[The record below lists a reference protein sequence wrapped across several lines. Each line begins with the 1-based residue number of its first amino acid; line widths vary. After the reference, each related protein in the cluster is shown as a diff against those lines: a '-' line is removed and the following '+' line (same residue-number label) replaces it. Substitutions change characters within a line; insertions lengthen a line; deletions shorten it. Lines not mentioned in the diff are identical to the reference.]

1 MATMPLLVVRGD
13 TYQIGLIIECIA
25 AVISLL
31 LLFTS
36 ANRRKNFPL
45 SHLAAILWLFVPV
58 SFLFLLQTS
67 LFGSG
72 FEGLFN
78 WARTGVIIGIVAIIL
93 TSIQLFRVNRWWSLT
108 GLIVKNKE
116 MVNDNISGKLINEK
130 SVNKKRR
137 VAGLYI
143 QTFTGLLVVFWL
155 YSWMVANLIS
165 DQTSMLYKIIAGVV
179 ILCSL
184 INVFLLKK
192 WWQRLIWVFI
202 VLIFVAILTYW
213 IGWDLYSDIRF

>member
-1 MATMPLLVVRGD
+1 VRSK
-13 TYQIGLIIECIA
+13 E
-25 AVISLL
+25 
-31 LLFTS
+31 
-36 ANRRKNFPL
+36 
-45 SHLAAILWLFVPV
+45 
-58 SFLFLLQTS
+58 
-67 LFGSG
+67 
-72 FEGLFN
+72 
-78 WARTGVIIGIVAIIL
+78 IV
-93 TSIQLFRVNRWWSLT
+93 N
-108 GLIVKNKE
+108 G
-116 MVNDNISGKLINEK
+116 NISGKLIKKK
-130 SVNKKRR
+130 SVSKKRR

-165 DQTSMLYKIIAGVV
+165 DQTSMFYKIIAGVV

-184 INVFLLKK
+184 VNVLLLKK

>member
-1 MATMPLLVVRGD
+1 MR
-13 TYQIGLIIECIA
+13 
-25 AVISLL
+25 S
-31 LLFTS
+31 
-36 ANRRKNFPL
+36 
-45 SHLAAILWLFVPV
+45 
-58 SFLFLLQTS
+58 
-67 LFGSG
+67 
-72 FEGLFN
+72 
-78 WARTGVIIGIVAIIL
+78 
-93 TSIQLFRVNRWWSLT
+93 
-108 GLIVKNKE
+108 KE
-116 MVNDNISGKLINEK
+116 IVNDNISVNLIKKK
-130 SVNKKRR
+130 SISKKRR

-202 VLIFVAILTYW
+202 VLFFVAILTYW

>member
-1 MATMPLLVVRGD
+1 MR
-13 TYQIGLIIECIA
+13 
-25 AVISLL
+25 S
-31 LLFTS
+31 
-36 ANRRKNFPL
+36 
-45 SHLAAILWLFVPV
+45 
-58 SFLFLLQTS
+58 
-67 LFGSG
+67 
-72 FEGLFN
+72 
-78 WARTGVIIGIVAIIL
+78 
-93 TSIQLFRVNRWWSLT
+93 
-108 GLIVKNKE
+108 KE
-116 MVNDNISGKLINEK
+116 IVNDNISVKLIKKK
-130 SVNKKRR
+130 SISKKRR

-202 VLIFVAILTYW
+202 VLFFVAILTYW

>member
-1 MATMPLLVVRGD
+1 MR
-13 TYQIGLIIECIA
+13 
-25 AVISLL
+25 S
-31 LLFTS
+31 
-36 ANRRKNFPL
+36 
-45 SHLAAILWLFVPV
+45 
-58 SFLFLLQTS
+58 
-67 LFGSG
+67 
-72 FEGLFN
+72 
-78 WARTGVIIGIVAIIL
+78 
-93 TSIQLFRVNRWWSLT
+93 
-108 GLIVKNKE
+108 KE
-116 MVNDNISGKLINEK
+116 IVNDNISVKLIKKK
-130 SVNKKRR
+130 SVSKKRR

-184 INVFLLKK
+184 VNVLLLKK

>member
-1 MATMPLLVVRGD
+1 M
-13 TYQIGLIIECIA
+13 
-25 AVISLL
+25 
-31 LLFTS
+31 
-36 ANRRKNFPL
+36 
-45 SHLAAILWLFVPV
+45 
-58 SFLFLLQTS
+58 
-67 LFGSG
+67 
-72 FEGLFN
+72 
-78 WARTGVIIGIVAIIL
+78 
-93 TSIQLFRVNRWWSLT
+93 
-108 GLIVKNKE
+108 KNKE
-116 MVNDNISGKLINEK
+116 IVNDNISGKLINEK
-130 SVNKKRR
+130 SISKKRR

-184 INVFLLKK
+184 VNVFLLKK

>member
-1 MATMPLLVVRGD
+1 
-13 TYQIGLIIECIA
+13 
-25 AVISLL
+25 
-31 LLFTS
+31 
-36 ANRRKNFPL
+36 
-45 SHLAAILWLFVPV
+45 
-58 SFLFLLQTS
+58 
-67 LFGSG
+67 
-72 FEGLFN
+72 
-78 WARTGVIIGIVAIIL
+78 
-93 TSIQLFRVNRWWSLT
+93 
-108 GLIVKNKE
+108 VKNKE
-116 MVNDNISGKLINEK
+116 IVNDNISGKLINKK

-165 DQTSMLYKIIAGVV
+165 DQASTLYKIIAGVV

-184 INVFLLKK
+184 VNVFLLEK

>member
-1 MATMPLLVVRGD
+1 MKKNKKIKITQNILLTAVMATMPLLVVRGD

-93 TSIQLFRVNRWWSLT
+93 TSIQLFRVNR
-108 GLIVKNKE
+108 
-116 MVNDNISGKLINEK
+116 
-130 SVNKKRR
+130 
-137 VAGLYI
+137 
-143 QTFTGLLVVFWL
+143 
-155 YSWMVANLIS
+155 
-165 DQTSMLYKIIAGVV
+165 
-179 ILCSL
+179 
-184 INVFLLKK
+184 
-192 WWQRLIWVFI
+192 
-202 VLIFVAILTYW
+202 
-213 IGWDLYSDIRF
+213 

>member
-1 MATMPLLVVRGD
+1 MR
-13 TYQIGLIIECIA
+13 
-25 AVISLL
+25 S
-31 LLFTS
+31 
-36 ANRRKNFPL
+36 
-45 SHLAAILWLFVPV
+45 
-58 SFLFLLQTS
+58 
-67 LFGSG
+67 
-72 FEGLFN
+72 
-78 WARTGVIIGIVAIIL
+78 
-93 TSIQLFRVNRWWSLT
+93 
-108 GLIVKNKE
+108 KE
-116 MVNDNISGKLINEK
+116 IVNDNISVNLIKKK
-130 SVNKKRR
+130 SISKKRR

-202 VLIFVAILTYW
+202 ILFFAATLTYW

>member
-1 MATMPLLVVRGD
+1 MKKNKKITQNILLTAVMATMPLLVVRGD

-45 SHLAAILWLFVPV
+45 YLAAILWLFVPV

-78 WARTGVIIGIVAIIL
+78 WARTGVIVGIVAIIL
-93 TSIQLFRVNRWWSLT
+93 TSIQLFRVNR
-108 GLIVKNKE
+108 
-116 MVNDNISGKLINEK
+116 
-130 SVNKKRR
+130 
-137 VAGLYI
+137 
-143 QTFTGLLVVFWL
+143 
-155 YSWMVANLIS
+155 
-165 DQTSMLYKIIAGVV
+165 
-179 ILCSL
+179 
-184 INVFLLKK
+184 
-192 WWQRLIWVFI
+192 
-202 VLIFVAILTYW
+202 
-213 IGWDLYSDIRF
+213 

>member
-1 MATMPLLVVRGD
+1 MRSK
-13 TYQIGLIIECIA
+13 E
-25 AVISLL
+25 
-31 LLFTS
+31 
-36 ANRRKNFPL
+36 
-45 SHLAAILWLFVPV
+45 
-58 SFLFLLQTS
+58 
-67 LFGSG
+67 
-72 FEGLFN
+72 
-78 WARTGVIIGIVAIIL
+78 IV
-93 TSIQLFRVNRWWSLT
+93 N
-108 GLIVKNKE
+108 G
-116 MVNDNISGKLINEK
+116 NISGKLIKKK
-130 SVNKKRR
+130 SVSKKRR

-184 INVFLLKK
+184 VNVFLLKK

>member
-1 MATMPLLVVRGD
+1 MRSK
-13 TYQIGLIIECIA
+13 E
-25 AVISLL
+25 
-31 LLFTS
+31 
-36 ANRRKNFPL
+36 
-45 SHLAAILWLFVPV
+45 
-58 SFLFLLQTS
+58 
-67 LFGSG
+67 
-72 FEGLFN
+72 
-78 WARTGVIIGIVAIIL
+78 IV
-93 TSIQLFRVNRWWSLT
+93 N
-108 GLIVKNKE
+108 G
-116 MVNDNISGKLINEK
+116 NISGKLIKKK
-130 SVNKKRR
+130 SVSKKRR

-184 INVFLLKK
+184 VNVFLLKK

-202 VLIFVAILTYW
+202 VLIYVAILTYW

>member
-1 MATMPLLVVRGD
+1 MRSK
-13 TYQIGLIIECIA
+13 E
-25 AVISLL
+25 
-31 LLFTS
+31 
-36 ANRRKNFPL
+36 
-45 SHLAAILWLFVPV
+45 
-58 SFLFLLQTS
+58 
-67 LFGSG
+67 
-72 FEGLFN
+72 
-78 WARTGVIIGIVAIIL
+78 IV
-93 TSIQLFRVNRWWSLT
+93 N
-108 GLIVKNKE
+108 
-116 MVNDNISGKLINEK
+116 NISGKLIKKK
-130 SVNKKRR
+130 SVSKKRR

-165 DQTSMLYKIIAGVV
+165 DQTSMFYKIIAGVV

-184 INVFLLKK
+184 VNVFLLKK

>member
-1 MATMPLLVVRGD
+1 MR
-13 TYQIGLIIECIA
+13 
-25 AVISLL
+25 S
-31 LLFTS
+31 
-36 ANRRKNFPL
+36 
-45 SHLAAILWLFVPV
+45 
-58 SFLFLLQTS
+58 
-67 LFGSG
+67 
-72 FEGLFN
+72 
-78 WARTGVIIGIVAIIL
+78 
-93 TSIQLFRVNRWWSLT
+93 
-108 GLIVKNKE
+108 KE
-116 MVNDNISGKLINEK
+116 IVNDNISVKLIKKK
-130 SVNKKRR
+130 SISKKRR

-184 INVFLLKK
+184 VNVFLLKK

-202 VLIFVAILTYW
+202 ILFFAATLTYW